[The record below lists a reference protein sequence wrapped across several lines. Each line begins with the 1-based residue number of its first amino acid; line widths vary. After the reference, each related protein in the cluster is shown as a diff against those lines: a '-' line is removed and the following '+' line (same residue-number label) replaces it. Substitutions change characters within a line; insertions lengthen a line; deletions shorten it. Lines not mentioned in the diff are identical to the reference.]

1 MGVKTKWLLYS
12 STLMRSAS
20 PSCSGTG
27 WVCFM
32 LSLDLVTVGRKI
44 YLKTHGPVISAA
56 LVIYF
61 HPHLPS
67 LCLFLSAEEA
77 CKQKTTKFVS
87 LLWSESPHPLLNFFP
102 RAQRACSVPLLSFV
116 PRSALQIC
124 LHGPQFQ
131 TVLQFLASPFFL
143 LLFPW
148 RQ

>member
-1 MGVKTKWLLYS
+1 
-12 STLMRSAS
+12 
-20 PSCSGTG
+20 
-27 WVCFM
+27 M

-77 CKQKTTKFVS
+77 YKQKTTKFMA

-102 RAQRACSVPLLSFV
+102 RAQRACSVPLLPSIPSFQGLHF
-116 PRSALQIC
+116 RSAFMALSFK
-124 LHGPQFQ
+124 QFCSFLPHLSSCFFSHEDSNK
-131 TVLQFLASPFFL
+131 VLIHLVETMKPL
-143 LLFPW
+143 
-148 RQ
+148 